1 MYKLI
6 ISVIKCIILVIN
18 PIKTSLVHSFVFE
31 GFSLTEPW
39 QPVTS

>member
-1 MYKLI
+1 MYTLI
-6 ISVIKCIILVIN
+6 ISVITCIILVIS